1 VYGAAHCWPRS
12 LQSQHICAH
21 SHTLTHKLTH
31 THTHTTR
38 ESTHTLLTRTHTQIH
53 TAHTPDIHTAH
64 TLTHWHTDTHTH
76 THSHTLLTLSHTPH
90 THIHTHALSH
100 THTHTRKKKHT
111 PSIRAQWRGGVVG
124 GVVMGKLWSDAPT
137 SPPSLCLRSPPCLY
151 LWDRHRS
158 LVTNRFEIQSHFEK
172 KNLLIFFPISF
183 SISRWILSAGSPNTK
198 RNTSPTWR
206 WGKSRM
212 TESKSLNKNCRRE
225 YILNLSGV
233 LTHHTPIFTWDD
245 ILDNFHRGP
254 IRFLVDHLVEEA
266 GRKRSCLLWIDYE
279 SINREVVYYE
289 SIKRELQ
296 TRPIYDLRF
305 FLIDKK
311 TKMRNL
317 FMFIMNR

>member
-1 VYGAAHCWPRS
+1 MGPEATSVWGLKIFMYEALSCKCMG
-12 LQSQHICAH
+12 QHIVGLGACRASTFARIHTH
-21 SHTLTHKLTH
+21 SHTNSHIHIHTRRERAHTHSSHAHTHRYTPHTHPTYTPH
-31 THTHTTR
+31 THTHTD
-38 ESTHTLLTRTHTQIH
+38 TH
-53 TAHTPDIHTAH
+53 
-64 TLTHWHTDTHTH
+64 THTH

-90 THIHTHALSH
+90 THIHTHTLSLS
-100 THTHTRKKKHT
+100 HTHTRKKTHT
-111 PSIRAQWRGGVVG
+111 LSIRAQWRGGVVG

-254 IRFLVDHLVEEA
+254 IRFLVDLLVEEA
-266 GRKRSCLLWIDYE
+266 GRKRSW
-279 SINREVVYYE
+279 
-289 SIKRELQ
+289 
-296 TRPIYDLRF
+296 
-305 FLIDKK
+305 
-311 TKMRNL
+311 
-317 FMFIMNR
+317 FIMNRLWIDKRQKN